1 MYKRQVSEEEQERF
15 LAAAQDLENL
25 TDLRE
30 LNVRVTEEAA
40 AQAPETPAGI
50 F

>member
-1 MYKRQVSEEEQERF
+1 MARRSFADVEERF